1 MRPSTILQHGLL
13 SLLAGRALAESA
25 LNATIAASSAAALG
39 INCRGSGYCDYFTD
53 YTSRELWKVIENR
66 IDPNRWYNDG
76 QQVACAGYE
85 QLTAAGLRSPMNP
98 AAVLPN
104 TVRCIRLKHQV
115 LRDRHQSHP
124 RQIPGCLTV
133 TQLARALDC
142 SVHWLYDRIHN
153 GTIAIAPDPA
163 TGAYLFPDHPHTLH
177 QFAQLRAG
185 TLATLRFDPAPLLR
199 EPQP

>member
-1 MRPSTILQHGLL
+1 MFHHSTTPMFTKHYPHRHSGGDTVQSTSTIRPSTILQHGLL

-85 QLTAAGLRSPMNP
+85 QLTAAGKAWWLSTGLWYSGVCAFLQNTGGWQARSS
-98 AAVLPN
+98 
-104 TVRCIRLKHQV
+104 R
-115 LRDRHQSHP
+115 SW
-124 RQIPGCLTV
+124 
-133 TQLARALDC
+133 RATSC
-142 SVHWLYDRIHN
+142 CTS
-153 GTIAIAPDPA
+153 AMSA
-163 TGAYLFPDHPHTLH
+163 GAYRRTTL
-177 QFAQLRAG
+177 
-185 TLATLRFDPAPLLR
+185 PAMTSPR
-199 EPQP
+199 GS

>member
-13 SLLAGRALAESA
+13 SLLAGRTLAEEA

-85 QLTAAGLRSPMNP
+85 QLTAAGKAWWLSTGLWYSGVCAFLQNTGGWQGKKFQELAGYIVLHECDVCGSVPTDYP
-98 AAVLPN
+98 AGNDVS
-104 TVRCIRLKHQV
+104 K
-115 LRDRHQSHP
+115 
-124 RQIPGCLTV
+124 GELTFNFV
-133 TQLARALDC
+133 TNSC
-142 SVHWLYDRIHN
+142 SRKDSTDVCY
-153 GTIAIAPDPA
+153 
-163 TGAYLFPDHPHTLH
+163 
-177 QFAQLRAG
+177 
-185 TLATLRFDPAPLLR
+185 
-199 EPQP
+199 

>member
-1 MRPSTILQHGLL
+1 MFTKHYPTIRPSTILQHGLL

-85 QLTAAGLRSPMNP
+85 QLTAAGKAWWLSTGLWYSGELAGYIVLHECDVCGSVPTDYP
-98 AAVLPN
+98 AGNDVS
-104 TVRCIRLKHQV
+104 K
-115 LRDRHQSHP
+115 
-124 RQIPGCLTV
+124 GELTFNFV
-133 TQLARALDC
+133 TNSC
-142 SVHWLYDRIHN
+142 SRKDSTDVCY
-153 GTIAIAPDPA
+153 
-163 TGAYLFPDHPHTLH
+163 
-177 QFAQLRAG
+177 
-185 TLATLRFDPAPLLR
+185 
-199 EPQP
+199 